1 MTVAR
6 ISAGLFFVNISVF
19 QLRMLLL
26 LLTLLAALA
35 SANASTRQYYIVPVN
50 STALCQHYPA
60 GTCFT
65 LDQLSSQISDEF
77 TGNLTLSFLPG
88 EHTLSW
94 NLRLRGATDITL
106 NRVFPQNISRIRFLP
121 NTGLDLVS
129 INHLEIVG
137 LVMHSSKRSSNG
149 GAVSVTQ
156 AASVTIKDCQFI
168 NNYVHGHLVYGGAI
182 YLKYST
188 FVSIESSTFVNNSV
202 AAECII
208 CNGGALYF
216 LESHVE
222 ISASHFLFNEA
233 DAGGGAVFG
242 TGLNTDDDK
251 ILWLSLVD
259 SHFTG
264 NRAESG
270 GAIYYSAMRGLQP
283 WKCTFTSNKVS
294 SKGGAIATLGAAV
307 LSMQNVYSGNS
318 GTYGGAFYGLLLVKS
333 EFNMDSFVNN
343 SAHIGAVIYQQFA
356 DIKVVSSS
364 LTNNE
369 HTSGGT
375 GVVYALQVTLDITD
389 VTFTSNLGSVY
400 AINSEVSYSGDTT
413 HNNNTEESG
422 GAITIINSVLTFE
435 EYSCTII
442 SDNAASYG
450 GGLYMDQSTAYMYGT
465 SSILITHN
473 TAHILGGG
481 VYASQSTLEFK
492 LYPNHNPSETWYA
505 YIADNIAEKDGGG
518 IYLVA
523 SSIRLSNTYI
533 DIIHNTARRNG
544 GGLYADEASEFVLTK
559 LSQDGP
565 DSSSYI
571 QSTFTNNSALRGG
584 AVYISDA
591 TSSHELCESRGSV
604 TSESIGTEECFFQ
617 TLRLYQENNINC
629 ITNVALIFFEE
640 NTAMEAGNDIYGGLL
655 DRCTLSP
662 IAELVFLEPKAKFFN
677 GLEYLN
683 ATAHFSQ
690 NITSMSDFYE
700 HISSAPVKVCFC
712 ENITSN
718 CEVEH
723 STVRVKKGE
732 TFTLSLTAVDQVG
745 KPVHA
750 NLISSLL
757 SDKDGIG
764 RLKEG
769 QQNRPIHDHCT
780 VLDYN
785 VYSNEGMAVLELYA
799 DGPCTNIGVS
809 KRQVNISFL
818 ACNCPIG
825 LQEEHIPPVID
836 CKCDCDNRI
845 KSFVS
850 NCSALDGSV
859 LIDENVWIEY
869 TNTSNVSG
877 FVTHDCSFDYCA
889 ERPVVVSF
897 SSRYETDR
905 QCAFNRTGVLCGE
918 CGAGLSLVFASSNCQ
933 RCSNY
938 YLFLLLPFAVAGVAL
953 VTFILMLNMT
963 VATGTI
969 HGLIFYANIL
979 AANQSIFL
987 PFDTPNF
994 LTVFI
999 SWLNLDIGIE
1009 TCFYDGMD
1017 SYAKFLL
1024 QLAFPTYVFFL
1035 IIVFILLAPFFP
1047 KKVSNFIGKKNPEA
1061 TLYTLVLLS
1070 YSKIIRTIII
1080 ALQFTVIYY
1089 PDRSQKL
1096 VWLYDANVPYF
1107 SASQIPR
1114 FLIAT
1119 MVTIVGTLYTT
1130 LLLFGQ
1136 LFDRCSQHRLMKWT
1150 THKYYIHF
1158 MKAHHAPLSDQ
1169 HRYWIGVL
1177 LLARLIHY
1185 LISAFSSDM
1194 VVVLSAGVIPLV
1206 LLVYKLLVHFLHPHV
1221 SKLLHLRHTQETP
1234 KQTLVIY
1241 NSLELDVLE
1250 TTFLVNLVALA
1261 LARFYVGEIIWNQQV
1276 LAYVSMALSLVTLVV
1291 IVLYHTGI
1299 FNIKLFR
1306 KLRLTIKSCWR
1317 HDQAPPGEEGELIL
1331 DGENDNNEDEPLLQG
1346 EEVEEYEY
1354 TGRGV
1359 TANNPAPNDPAHYNT
1374 PPIIQRAVPDDQLR
1388 EPALDELAPVQQE
1401 DYNIVITPAP
1411 RRNRREMTTFTE
1423 IDIRGH

>member
-1 MTVAR
+1 M
-6 ISAGLFFVNISVF
+6 
-19 QLRMLLL
+19 

-35 SANASTRQYYIVPVN
+35 SANASTKQYYIVPVN

-65 LDQLSSQISDEF
+65 LDQLSSQISDGF
-77 TGNLTLSFLPG
+77 AGNLTLSFLPG

-94 NLRLRGATDITL
+94 NMRLKGATDITL
-106 NRVFPQNISRIRFLP
+106 NKVFPQNISRIRFVS
-121 NTGLDLVS
+121 NTGLNFDN
-129 INHLEIVG
+129 IFHLEMVG
-137 LVMHSSKRSSNG
+137 LVIHGSNRNDNG
-149 GAVSVTQ
+149 GAVSVIQ
-156 AASVTIKDCQFI
+156 ATSILITDCQFV
-168 NNYVHGHLVYGGAI
+168 NNRVSDDRKSYGGAI
-182 YLKYST
+182 YLEHIQYAMIKTST
-188 FVSIESSTFVNNSV
+188 FANNS
-202 AAECII
+202 ASCLS
-208 CNGGALYF
+208 CNGGAIF
-216 LESHVE
+216 SFESDVE
-222 ISASHFLFNEA
+222 IYSCCFQFNKA
-233 DAGGGAVFG
+233 
-242 TGLNTDDDK
+242 
-251 ILWLSLVD
+251 
-259 SHFTG
+259 
-264 NRAESG
+264 NRSG
-270 GAIYYSAMRGLQP
+270 GAIHALQLN
-283 WKCTFTSNKVS
+283 TFGEQTLKVVNTHYIGNDADN
-294 SKGGAIATLGAAV
+294 GGAISLSGIGNLKPMNCTFASNKAVSNGGAINVLGAML
-307 LSMQNVYSGNS
+307 LSNHSMYSGN
-318 GTYGGAFYGLLLVKS
+318 TAQNGGAYYGEVLTADSGFRGDLFEQNTAKNGAAIYHHLTDDFHIEIKS
-333 EFNMDSFVNN
+333 SYFVSN
-343 SAHIGAVIYQQFA
+343 Q
-356 DIKVVSSS
+356 
-364 LTNNE
+364 
-369 HTSGGT
+369 HTSDGT
-375 GVVYALQVTLDITD
+375 GVVYVLQVTLR
-389 VTFTSNLGSVY
+389 FTGGIAFTNNHGSIHAIDSQVY
-400 AINSEVSYSGDTT
+400 YYGNTT
-413 HNNNTEESG
+413 HTNNTG
-422 GAITIINSVLTFE
+422 GAIAIIKSVFTIDKFSNT
-435 EYSCTII
+435 TI
-442 SDNAASYG
+442 SGNTASYG
-450 GGLYMDQSTAYMYGT
+450 SGLYIDQSTVNVYGN
-465 SSILITHN
+465 ILIMHN
-473 TAHILGGG
+473 TAHMRGGG
-481 VYASQSTLEFK
+481 IFASQSTLDFK
-492 LYPNHNPSETWYA
+492 PDIVLLRMRYA
-505 YIADNIAEKDGGG
+505 IIAENVAEKDGGG
-518 IYLVA
+518 ICLVA
-523 SSIRLSNTYI
+523 SAITLSIANTYI
-533 DIIHNTARRNG
+533 ILEKNIARQFG
-544 GGLYADEASEFVLTK
+544 GGIYADELSKFTLNK
-559 LSQDGP
+559 LFADGSQYGR
-565 DSSSYI
+565 SYSR
-571 QSTFTNNSALRGG
+571 STFTNNSALRGG

-591 TSSHELCESRGSV
+591 TSSQELCQGKNFASPGSL
-604 TSESIGTEECFFQ
+604 SIQECFFQ
-617 TLRLYQENNINC
+617 TLKLYEETNHDLNMK
-629 ITNVALIFFEE
+629 ITRMFFEK
-640 NTAMEAGNDIYGGLL
+640 NSAMEAGNDIYGGLL

-662 IAELVFLEPKAKFFN
+662 IAELVFLEPKAKFFD

-690 NITSMSDFYE
+690 NITNMSDFYE
-700 HISSAPVKVCFC
+700 YISSAPVKVCFC
-712 ENITSN
+712 ENSTSS

-780 VLDYN
+780 MLDYN
-785 VYSNEGMAVLELYA
+785 VYSSEGTAVLELYA
-799 DGPCTNIGVS
+799 DGPCANIGIS
-809 KRQVNISFL
+809 KQQVNISFL

-845 KSFVS
+845 NSFVR

-859 LIDENVWIEY
+859 VIDQNVWIEY
-869 TNTSNVSG
+869 TNISNVSG

-933 RCSNY
+933 QCSNY
-938 YLFLLLPFAVAGVAL
+938 YLFLLLPFAVAGIAL

-987 PFDTPNF
+987 PFDTSNF

-1009 TCFYDGMD
+1009 TCFYNGMD

-1024 QLAFPTYVFFL
+1024 QLVFPTYVFLL

-1061 TLYTLVLLS
+1061 TLYTIVLLS

-1080 ALQFTVIYY
+1080 ALQFTVIHY
-1089 PDRSQKL
+1089 PDQSQKL

-1114 FLIAT
+1114 FLVAT

-1136 LFDRCSQHRLMKWT
+1136 LFDRCSQYRLMKWT

-1185 LISAFSSDM
+1185 LISAFSPDI
-1194 VVVLSAGVIPLV
+1194 VVILSVGVISLV
-1206 LLVYKLLVHFLHPHV
+1206 LLGYKLLVHFLRPHM

-1241 NSLELDVLE
+1241 NSLELDLLE

-1331 DGENDNNEDEPLLQG
+1331 DGENNDNEDEPLLQG

-1354 TGRGV
+1354 TRRGV
-1359 TANNPAPNDPAHYNT
+1359 TANDSAPNDPARYNT
-1374 PPIIQRAVPDDQLR
+1374 PPIIQRAVPDHPDDQLR

-1401 DYNIVITPAP
+1401 DYDMITPAP

-1423 IDIRGH
+1423 IDIRGDQNH